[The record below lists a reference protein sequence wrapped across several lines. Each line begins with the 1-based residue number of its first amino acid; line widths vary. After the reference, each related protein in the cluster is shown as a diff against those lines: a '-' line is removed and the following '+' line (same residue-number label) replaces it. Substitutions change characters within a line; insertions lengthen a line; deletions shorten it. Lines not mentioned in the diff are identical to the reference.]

1 MKNKFIIWAMTLN
14 ILSVIGI
21 GFGITRIREVTK
33 PEGNSYLWLATM
45 LFLSVLTLILGQ
57 KVQVFFHEL
66 GHLIGGILTGYKFV
80 SFTTSKWTLIK
91 ADGKLRWKKYSYGG
105 AAGRV
110 LSLPPAPKVGTTPY
124 KLMMSGGIITDFF
137 FSIIYFSLFLTLT
150 NSVPWLACICL
161 VMASSSLHS
170 VLLNGLPFNNDG
182 VTTDGYILT
191 GLGRARD
198 KTALPVFIANLRAE
212 ALLQT
217 GVPVGDLPTA
227 LFDPLTTSNMTNSI
241 HHVSLAAQK
250 SAQLLDNER
259 FTEAKEIILNL
270 NTYEEIKLPI
280 QAEHLLLELITT
292 TDQDIIQQLYTDE
305 LKNFLATIS
314 THENQKVS
322 VFRLL
327 YACARLIDKDDAKAQ
342 EYLTL
347 FEIACK
353 NSIVFGAIPA
363 AKKII
368 ALVDK
373 LADEQMA

>member
-21 GFGITRIREVTK
+21 GFGIAHIREVTN
-33 PEGNSYLWLATM
+33 PDENERIWLAM
-45 LFLSVLTLILGQ
+45 MVFIAVLTLILGQ

-66 GHLIGGILTGYKFV
+66 GHLIGG
-80 SFTTSKWTLIK
+80 
-91 ADGKLRWKKYSYGG
+91 
-105 AAGRV
+105 
-110 LSLPPAPKVGTTPY
+110 
-124 KLMMSGGIITDFF
+124 
-137 FSIIYFSLFLTLT
+137 
-150 NSVPWLACICL
+150 
-161 VMASSSLHS
+161 
-170 VLLNGLPFNNDG
+170 
-182 VTTDGYILT
+182 ILT